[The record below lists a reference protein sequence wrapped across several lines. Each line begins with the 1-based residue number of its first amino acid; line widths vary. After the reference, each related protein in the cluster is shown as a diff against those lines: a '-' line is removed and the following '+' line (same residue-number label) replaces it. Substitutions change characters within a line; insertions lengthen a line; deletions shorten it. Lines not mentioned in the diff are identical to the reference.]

1 MSVKNNNH
9 IMIIKDVSFVFLLML
24 IKDDFVVGKSLGV
37 GGFGDVSL
45 VHLRDYPGKT
55 IAPIESH
62 ADHN

>member
-1 MSVKNNNH
+1 
-9 IMIIKDVSFVFLLML
+9 ML
-24 IKDDFVVGKSLGV
+24 IKDDFVIGKSLGV

-55 IAPIESH
+55 IMLIESH